1 MFQFNGSRTDPVVDS
16 LGSHHRTSNHT
27 KTEKRHITRNRTSYS
42 CITCRRRKVKCDK
55 TRPVCGGCQ
64 KANEQCLYHDDMTPA
79 AAEVLT
85 NEDTG
90 QGWKKR
96 KSSLAEQESLEML
109 AAPADSTTRPTDLK
123 AIEEQLQRLTRMVD
137 ALRHG
142 TTNGNDL
149 RWKELLTPQQSGSD
163 SGSEG
168 PLHRPSMTLDM
179 FQSGNHGS
187 TKEPAD
193 LSTPLS
199 TLKLNNGEAR
209 EDPFWNHLSDELDQ
223 LNHLM
228 RRRDNTYAISLSPEH
243 KPCDSTRDCVPPVE
257 EGPEPEADDFWAS
270 NDFHKDAGI
279 KTFESLDL
287 ENNHSICR
295 MLAFTKS
302 SLLQNIPLKCSPAAA
317 VDQLTQGLPTR
328 AQSNVLFRCWLSGVY
343 PVVGIFLPSDIS
355 QKHEEF
361 WDDREANGAA
371 ESRRPNLDFLT
382 ALYAVWYAGSLSIS
396 PKGLRQWFPHTSR
409 ASLSTQFHDHTVFCL
424 LLGSFK
430 RNMSLYKLAALV
442 LLQTITV
449 AEEEPLQSSLY
460 LALIVRLALSMGL
473 HREPTLFELS
483 VNEEGMRRR
492 LWWQIIQLD
501 IFNVV
506 ASGYP
511 SQISEKFCDTRVI
524 CEDRDAFL
532 PDGTGEVASTHPSPR
547 AVRPPSETSNGG
559 TPNATSFRTLMLV
572 ARGKSILACALRS
585 VVAIH
590 LETKK
595 LTNEDI
601 QEMKRIITEVG
612 DHIHGIIKAIPSKG
626 MPEMGFSPDVP
637 KDAQHRGSASDALMG
652 SPITS
657 TDIAYYKT
665 SPNDTDPSWPL
676 ASFHRQKQ
684 AAYNK
689 WARVSLSM
697 LVDKIHCVAYAPF
710 LKNTKSRLWGVGRQC
725 ALHSCHSFLRKFIS
739 LATDPDLEAF
749 RWSWPALYGP
759 LHAVLIILVDLYERP
774 ASVEAPRSR
783 ELVDKVVGLAAP
795 ESGIV
800 GGPDGYTVQRPL
812 REGGVEAWDMLRGLR
827 SAAWQRA
834 GLDPTV
840 LWTEEDQL
848 AVGVATP
855 LTEAQRI
862 AQSLREDSI
871 YEGQAT
877 AEVGSLWMD
886 NIKPTEQD
894 VRYMVKLPQ
903 GEFDNEGGAAGE
915 SFRCTRTAR
924 NKFLQ
929 GIERDA
935 RMDAGKGLA
944 RREGQAKMPFPL
956 SGKMAK
962 CSGKAAAADAPP
974 VHVLD
979 MHAHVPRPEGGPR
992 SCPSRVS
999 SYLAQ
1004 TEATN
1009 GTQSLHETSR
1019 APEQSSWDLSPSNGV
1034 THTSPVTSDPLTQRH
1049 ASGVVHVNGH
1059 TDEHGIHI
1067 PGSQAEQSHRDQG
1080 STYDG
1085 LHESDTDMDLGFD
1098 WERWDAVFGQYSG
1111 FTDLMD
1117 DITMSAWAEQAEM
1130 KFCKPAH
1137 PYADP
1142 HEKMETDKDDKHQIE
1157 TTSWGV
1163 PKHLFDYSE
1172 VVTLQT
1178 GTGAQRQ
1185 YFAMHGP
1192 RLCSESTHFHER
1204 LHGDYPETRRRHFDL
1219 KDHETAVVAC
1229 MLRWFRGWDCPSCG
1243 DHGVRGH
1250 IKDAML
1256 LARELGIPRYSKHLI
1271 GKMEALDGEWLSRPD
1286 EMAANATPASTTTT
1300 NS

>member
-1 MFQFNGSRTDPVVDS
+1 MFQFNGSQTDPVVGS
-16 LGSHHRTSNHT
+16 LGSLRRMSNST
-27 KTEKRHITRNRTSYS
+27 KNEKRHITRNRTSYS
-42 CITCRRRKVKCDK
+42 CLTCRRRKVKCDK

-79 AAEVLT
+79 AADSVLA
-85 NEDTG
+85 EDRG
-90 QGWKKR
+90 PVWKKR

-109 AAPADSTTRPTDLK
+109 TAQADSTAPPTDLK
-123 AIEEQLQRLTRMVD
+123 AIEEQLQRLTRLVD

-142 TTNGNDL
+142 TANGVDL
-149 RWKELLTPQQSGSD
+149 RWKELLTPEQSASD

-168 PLHRPSMTLDM
+168 PLHRPSMSLDM

-187 TKEPAD
+187 TKELAD

-209 EDPFWNHLSDELDQ
+209 EDPFWNHISDELDQ

-228 RRRDNTYAISLSPEH
+228 RRRDNSYAISISPEN
-243 KPCDSTRDCVPPVE
+243 KPCDQTRGWVPPVE
-257 EGPEPEADDFWAS
+257 EATEPEQDDFWVP
-270 NDFHKDAGI
+270 NDFHKEAGA
-279 KTFESLDL
+279 KSLESLDL
-287 ENNHSICR
+287 ENNDPVCR
-295 MLAFTKS
+295 MLAFSKT
-302 SLLQNIPLKCSPAAA
+302 SLLQNVPLKCSPAVAIE
-317 VDQLTQGLPTR
+317 QLTQGLPTR

-343 PVVGIFLPSDIS
+343 PIVGIFLPSDIF

-361 WDDREANGAA
+361 WDDREANGTA
-371 ESRRPNLDFLT
+371 ESRHPNLDFLT
-382 ALYAVWYAGSLSIS
+382 ALYAIWYAGSLSIS
-396 PKGLRQWFPHTSR
+396 TKGLRQWFPHASR
-409 ASLSTQFHDHTVFCL
+409 ARLSTQFHDHTVFCL
-424 LLGSFK
+424 LIGSFK
-430 RNMSLYKLAALV
+430 RNISLYKLAALV
-442 LLQTITV
+442 LLQTITI
-449 AEEEPLQSSLY
+449 AEEDPLQSSLY
-460 LALIVRLALSMGL
+460 LALIVRLAFSMGL

-483 VNEEGMRRR
+483 ANEEGMRRR

-511 SQISEKFCDTRVI
+511 SQISEKFCDTRVV
-524 CEDRDAFL
+524 CEDRDAFT
-532 PDGTGEVASTHPSPR
+532 PNSTGDVASSHPNLKVMSPQSGK
-547 AVRPPSETSNGG
+547 PSGE
-559 TPNATSFRTLMLV
+559 TPNAASFRTLMLV

-585 VVAIH
+585 VVGIH

-601 QEMKRIITEVG
+601 QEMKRIIAEVG

-626 MPEMGFSPDVP
+626 MPEMGFFPDVP

-652 SPITS
+652 SPITA

-665 SPNDTDPSWPL
+665 SPIETDPSWPL

-710 LKNTKSRLWGVGRQC
+710 LKNTKSKLWGVGRQC

-739 LATDPDLEAF
+739 IATDPDLEAF

-774 ASVEAPRSR
+774 ASVEAPKSR
-783 ELVDKVVGLAAP
+783 ELVDRVFGLAAP

-800 GGPDGYTVQRPL
+800 GGSDGYTVQRPL
-812 REGGVEAWDMLRGLR
+812 REGGVEAGDMLRGLR

-855 LTEAQRI
+855 LTETQKI

-871 YEGQAT
+871 YEGQTTGEA
-877 AEVGSLWMD
+877 GSVWMD
-886 NIKPTEQD
+886 NVKPTEQGI
-894 VRYMVKLPQ
+894 RYMVKLTQ
-903 GEFDNEGGAAGE
+903 GDFDNEGDAFGE

-924 NKFLQ
+924 NEFLQ

-935 RMDAGKGLA
+935 RMNAGKGLA

-979 MHAHVPRPEGGPR
+979 MHAHVPRPEGVAR

-999 SYLAQ
+999 SYLAE
-1004 TEATN
+1004 TGVTN
-1009 GTQSLHETSR
+1009 GIQSLHETSR
-1019 APEQSSWDLSPSNGV
+1019 APEQPSWDHSSTNGV
-1034 THTSPVTSDPLTQRH
+1034 THTPPVTSNSLSEKATNG
-1049 ASGVVHVNGH
+1049 AVHVNGH
-1059 TDEHGIHI
+1059 TDGY
-1067 PGSQAEQSHRDQG
+1067 GSQIPSNHAEQSHEDP
-1080 STYDG
+1080 SSAYDG
-1085 LHESDTDMDLGFD
+1085 FHQGDTDMDLGFD

-1117 DITMSAWAEQAEM
+1117 DVTMSAWTEQV
-1130 KFCKPAH
+1130 
-1137 PYADP
+1137 D
-1142 HEKMETDKDDKHQIE
+1142 
-1157 TTSWGV
+1157 V
-1163 PKHLFDYSE
+1163 
-1172 VVTLQT
+1172 
-1178 GTGAQRQ
+1178 
-1185 YFAMHGP
+1185 
-1192 RLCSESTHFHER
+1192 
-1204 LHGDYPETRRRHFDL
+1204 
-1219 KDHETAVVAC
+1219 
-1229 MLRWFRGWDCPSCG
+1229 
-1243 DHGVRGH
+1243 
-1250 IKDAML
+1250 
-1256 LARELGIPRYSKHLI
+1256 
-1271 GKMEALDGEWLSRPD
+1271 
-1286 EMAANATPASTTTT
+1286 
-1300 NS
+1300 